1 PARIPRKKAVSSSRA
16 SASRSARQ
24 KRIRGNQPMATKA
37 WVAKQKRRE
46 ELVKKFADV
55 RRQLKKEKN
64 YAALAKLP
72 RDSSPTRSHL
82 RCPLT
87 GRSRSHLRKVK
98 VRRIMLRELALAGKI
113 PGLRKASW

>member
-1 PARIPRKKAVSSSRA
+1 
-16 SASRSARQ
+16 
-24 KRIRGNQPMATKA
+24 MATKA

-82 RCPLT
+82 RCMLT
-87 GRSRSHLRKVK
+87 GRSRGNLRKFK
-98 VRRIMLRELALAGKI
+98 ISRIMLRELALGGMI
-113 PGLRKASW
+113 PGMKKASW